1 MRCSALIRKANIITK
16 ITKGNYENKKRKKKR
31 TSVYVEWLLLPK
43 RPVLT
48 ELLEMEDI

>member
-16 ITKGNYENKKRKKKR
+16 ITKGNYDNKKKR